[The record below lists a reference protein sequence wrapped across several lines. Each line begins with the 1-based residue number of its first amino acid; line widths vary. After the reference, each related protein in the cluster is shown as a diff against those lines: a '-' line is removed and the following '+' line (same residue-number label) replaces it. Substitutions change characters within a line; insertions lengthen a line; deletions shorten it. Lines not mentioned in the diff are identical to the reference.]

1 MSGLCRRSIGAGERT
16 SLQPMANRDGEIGDD
31 QLHHLISSRTWEA
44 AELEAVLPG
53 EADRAVGGADAWLN
67 IDGAALSK

>member
-1 MSGLCRRSIGAGERT
+1 
-16 SLQPMANRDGEIGDD
+16 MAIRDGEIGDD